1 MSGLPSRRAGVCGWP
16 IAHSRS
22 PLIHRYWLESL
33 GVDGA
38 YERFAVPPGA
48 FPDFAASIGVDRLVG
63 ANVTL
68 PHKEAAFAACD
79 ELAVDARGAGAVNT
93 LWREAGALCGDN
105 TDVAGFLANLDAE
118 APEWRRQGGAAIVL
132 GAGGAARAVVYA
144 LLSQGCDRVAI
155 VNRTLARAEAL
166 AARFGAAAEAVA
178 WDELPRRL
186 ADADLLVNATSLG
199 MAGQA
204 AVEIDLR
211 PMKSA
216 AVVADIV
223 YVPLQT
229 PLIATARRRDLRAVE
244 GLGMLLYQA
253 APAFARWFGTRPAVT
268 PELRALVE
276 ADISA
281 GGKERA

>member
-1 MSGLPSRRAGVCGWP
+1 MSASPSRRAGVCGWP

-48 FPDFAASIGVDRLVG
+48 FPAFAASIGVDRLVG

-79 ELAVDARGAGAVNT
+79 ELAAAARGAGAVNT
-93 LWREAGALCGDN
+93 LWREEGALCGDN

-118 APEWRRQGGAAIVL
+118 APEWRRQAGDAIVL

-144 LLSQGCDRVAI
+144 LLSQGCERVAI
-155 VNRTLARAEAL
+155 VNRTPERAEAL

-178 WDELPRRL
+178 WGELPRRL
-186 ADADLLVNATSLG
+186 AEADRLVNATSLG
-199 MAGQA
+199 MAGQR
-204 AVEIDLR
+204 AVEIDLK

-216 AVVADIV
+216 AVVADNV
-223 YVPLQT
+223 YDPLQT
-229 PLIATARRRDLRAVE
+229 PLIAAARRRDLRAVE
-244 GLGMLLYQA
+244 GLGMLLHQA
-253 APAFARWFGTRPAVT
+253 APAFARWFGTRPTVT
-268 PELRALVE
+268 PELRALVA
-276 ADISA
+276 ADIAA
-281 GGKERA
+281 GGKEIA